1 MNESVNNSYNEITT
15 VKASELRDLVGECLA
30 TKTNLLIYS
39 EPGCGKSTIIEGM
52 TDEYFVVQLG
62 AASLC
67 EEMINGIPVH
77 NSATNMIN
85 YDKPDW
91 LAKVQANFKSDPD
104 KPQILFLDELT
115 LARPEVMNSL
125 QLLLTA
131 RAVPTH
137 PDDKLPDNV
146 VIVSATNTAE
156 DTTEGCELSRPLKTR
171 FVTVRMTNT
180 PSDYQQYVLSIASD
194 VMPELEKLLG
204 RDRLEL
210 FINDT
215 ITDASEHWCDNTKF
229 YGTNPRT
236 LMNYFKVCNYRA
248 MKESNFTPRM
258 ANEISKRTIGHEVV
272 STHWAN
278 FACDPSSEIKKQQ
291 VKKDI
296 YPTDEEIFAIDDTE
310 TLNQLQNQVINSPK
324 STSKRAIEV
333 MVKINER
340 LMQIKNNSENK

>member
-1 MNESVNNSYNEITT
+1 
-15 VKASELRDLVGECLA
+15 
-30 TKTNLLIYS
+30 
-39 EPGCGKSTIIEGM
+39 
-52 TDEYFVVQLG
+52 
-62 AASLC
+62 
-67 EEMINGIPVH
+67 
-77 NSATNMIN
+77 
-85 YDKPDW
+85 
-91 LAKVQANFKSDPD
+91 
-104 KPQILFLDELT
+104 
-115 LARPEVMNSL
+115 MNSL

-171 FVTVRMTNT
+171 FVTVRMTNS

-215 ITDASEHWCDNTKF
+215 ISDASEHWCDNTKF

-248 MKESNFTPRM
+248 MKENDFTPRM

-296 YPTDEEIFAIDDTE
+296 YPTDEEIFAIDDID
-310 TLNQLQNQVINSPK
+310 TLNQLQSQVVNSPK

>member
-1 MNESVNNSYNEITT
+1 MDNSINNSYDELSII
-15 VKASELRDLVGECLA
+15 KASDIRDLVGECLA

-39 EPGCGKSTIIEGM
+39 EPGCGKSTIIEAM
-52 TDEYFVVQLG
+52 ADEYFVVQLG

-77 NSATNMIN
+77 NAATNTIN

-91 LAKVQANFKSDPD
+91 LIRIQANFESDPD
-104 KPQILFLDELT
+104 KPQILFIDELT

-131 RAVPTH
+131 RSVPTH
-137 PDDKLPDNV
+137 PNDKLPDNV

-180 PSDYQQYVLSIASD
+180 PSDYKQYVMGIASE
-194 VMPELEKLLG
+194 VMPDIEKLLG
-204 RDRLEL
+204 TERLEK
-210 FINDT
+210 FISDT
-215 ITDASEHWCDNTKF
+215 ISDASEHWCDNTKF

-248 MKESNFTPRM
+248 KVAENFTPRM
-258 ANEISKRTIGHEVV
+258 ADEISKRTIGHGIVTTNWASLSSGTTSKVV
-272 STHWAN
+272 V
-278 FACDPSSEIKKQQ
+278 PQER
-291 VKKDI
+291 KDNL
-296 YPTDEEIFAIDDTE
+296 PTTQDILMMTDVDE
-310 TLNQLQNQVINSPK
+310 LNALRRQILNSPK
-324 STSKRAIEV
+324 GTTKKAVEAVI
-333 MVKINER
+333 KINQRVIE
-340 LMQIKNNSENK
+340 LNKENN